1 VQPSNAPL
9 PLYPGHWYAW
19 QCISADDGA
28 DSYFSPAY
36 LKRIVAR
43 GGLAPVLTLA
53 IANVLNLDRPQDEI
67 LSLRTIRHDCRLLI
81 ADVMEPGQAPAST
94 VIVTPITFGWLRR
107 HTPHILDQHPSTL
120 LDHADTASA
129 DRYLGRAF
137 PYVARPSLC
146 HDGGGR

>member
-1 VQPSNAPL
+1 MQPYSAPL
-9 PLYPGHWYAW
+9 PLQPRHWYAW

-28 DSYFSPAY
+28 DSYFSPVY
-36 LKRIVAR
+36 LKRIVDR

-53 IANVLNLDRPQDEI
+53 IANVLHLDQPQDEI

-81 ADVMEPGQAPAST
+81 ADVLEPGGTPSST

-107 HTPHILDQHPSTL
+107 HAPHVTDQYPSAL
-120 LDHADTASA
+120 LDHEDTASA

-137 PYVARPSLC
+137 PYVTQPCLC